1 MVLLTGRFYSTVP
14 RGKAVGNILII
25 LQTSYVSGSKA
36 LKLTDS
42 MCSSVYLN
50 RLIQVQP
57 ALIHF
62 TPELSLAT
70 ETQRDAG
77 DFVPL

>member
-1 MVLLTGRFYSTVP
+1 MVLVGCMRVTVP
-14 RGKAVGNILII
+14 RGLLEILII

-42 MCSSVYLN
+42 VCSVFESFN
-50 RLIQVQP
+50 SDS